1 MFHRSPRLLMPAL
14 ALVAA
19 FGLAS
24 CGKQQQVTQPG
35 SGIGRNGIGS
45 QDLAGC
51 PTLTA
56 TDLNTQLPLA
66 FNIESGMVA
75 QYRPAVNRMR
85 IQFQGDLAEWSLASA
100 GACVA
105 ADIPSIK
112 VKRSRASL
120 YLHGTTQSITT
131 HGGHLDFDEM
141 IFPGLDH
148 TGIVESSDA
157 EGNVM
162 LLLWPELAGDGTGSP
177 VVGIEMGDWNHALV
191 GPDTKIDVVFDMT
204 FEQDGVE
211 STMRGQIAGL
221 SMDGTAV
228 LPNGLNLPPCPETLA
243 GQGGVI
249 QNLSADVVQF
259 RRRRVRFEAEGDV
272 ISGALNKSGACA
284 ASPTP
289 TIVFTGG
296 SANVYQ
302 AGSLAAGTP
311 ASVTATGQP
320 IVFDELVFPG
330 LLIEPGT
337 VAADS
342 PDGHVLEL
350 IWPGLSGMPPGPPIA
365 RLQLGSWDPWIRT
378 GRAIDVRMQ
387 FTARHA
393 DGSEATFEV
402 QADNVV
408 LPQQR

>member
-35 SGIGRNGIGS
+35 SSMGRNGIGS

-51 PTLTA
+51 PTLVANDAATA
-56 TDLNTQLPLA
+56 FTIGL
-66 FNIESGMVA
+66 ESGMVA

-100 GACVA
+100 GACIA

-112 VKRSRASL
+112 VKRARASL
-120 YLHGTTQSITT
+120 FLSGTTQSITT
-131 HGGHLDFDEM
+131 HGSHLDFDEM

-148 TGIVESSDA
+148 TGIVEASDA

-162 LLLWPELAGDGTGSP
+162 LLMWPALAGEGVGAP
-177 VVGIEMGDWNHALV
+177 VIGLEMGDWNHALV
-191 GPDTKIDVVFDMT
+191 GPDTKIDVSFDLT

-211 STMRGQIAGL
+211 STIKGQIAGL
-221 SMDGTAV
+221 SMDGTPV
-228 LPNGLNLPPCPETLA
+228 LPNGLSIPPCPETLT
-243 GQGGVI
+243 GEGGII

-259 RRRRVRFEAEGDV
+259 RRRRLRFEAEGDV
-272 ISGALNKSGACA
+272 ASGAFNKAGGCA

-311 ASVTATGQP
+311 ISVTATGQP
-320 IVFDELVFPG
+320 LVFDELLFPG

-350 IWPGLSGMPPGPPIA
+350 IWPGLAGMPPGPPIA
-365 RLQLGSWDPWIRT
+365 RLQLGSWNSWIRT